1 MNITKKY
8 GLFGCICLAMIIAV
22 MLFNIQAEK
31 SVGDTIQPVILG
43 TKNLEITEQ
52 DKSTELLFKSLK
64 KSISGD
70 VELRPSEVF
79 VPLSNDLIS

>member
-8 GLFGCICLAMIIAV
+8 GFFGCICLATVISL

-31 SVGDTIQPVILG
+31 SVGDSLQPLIPR
-43 TKNLEITEQ
+43 TKNLEITGQ

-64 KSISGD
+64 KIN
-70 VELRPSEVF
+70 LR
-79 VPLSNDLIS
+79 